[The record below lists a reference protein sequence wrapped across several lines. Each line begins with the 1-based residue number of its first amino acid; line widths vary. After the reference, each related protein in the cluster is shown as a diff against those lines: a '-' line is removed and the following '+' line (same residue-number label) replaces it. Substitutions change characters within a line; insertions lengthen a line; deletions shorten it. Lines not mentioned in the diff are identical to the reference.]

1 MDRSNP
7 VCINIDNIEISLEG
21 KLQKLQPLSGD
32 CCIYRVLP
40 GKRKSDQK
48 LYTPQIV
55 SIGPFHYRK
64 QELKAME
71 EHKRRYLQDFLRRT
85 QVSMKD
91 LLIFIGEKE
100 CKLRECYAET
110 IELVSDEFVEMIL
123 VDAAFIIE
131 LLLRRGQKSNF
142 EELDTVDRILT
153 KPRMITDIRPDLFLL
168 ENQLPMFILRD
179 LFEIAKTAI
188 NTDNSHQFS
197 MPELIYNLWSWN
209 FLLIEEESIEEHF
222 PEAEHFVDLIR
233 RCLQPSELRPTKIK
247 TLTTPNVTEL
257 HQAGVQFQLGSE
269 QHLLDIRFNKGILEI
284 PNLNIVDETEG
295 ILRNL
300 QIFEILHCETNYVND
315 YITMMNY
322 LVNTSKDVD
331 LLIKSGVLENWLW
344 SSEAVSSI
352 FHNHVKGG
360 RVKPREFYYSG
371 LVEDINIYCKFPW
384 HKWKANLKQN
394 YFSTPWASI
403 SVIAAIILLILTVL
417 QTVYTIKK

>member
-1 MDRSNP
+1 MLVRIKQDAMLGEGIFNEFIVSRYTLSSVASDQASKKMDRSNP

-233 RCLQPSELRPTKIK
+233 RCLQPSELRPTKLK
-247 TLTTPNVTEL
+247 TLTTPSATEL
-257 HQAGVQFQLGSE
+257 HQAGVQFQLELKSA
-269 QHLLDIRFNKGILEI
+269 LLKYCGAALATLAILCCCTCCTLSLSHCKVETSDSIEAEPEANGWCEDDMTVSLTALI
-284 PNLNIVDETEG
+284 P
-295 ILRNL
+295 
-300 QIFEILHCETNYVND
+300 
-315 YITMMNY
+315 
-322 LVNTSKDVD
+322 
-331 LLIKSGVLENWLW
+331 
-344 SSEAVSSI
+344 
-352 FHNHVKGG
+352 
-360 RVKPREFYYSG
+360 
-371 LVEDINIYCKFPW
+371 
-384 HKWKANLKQN
+384 
-394 YFSTPWASI
+394 
-403 SVIAAIILLILTVL
+403 
-417 QTVYTIKK
+417 